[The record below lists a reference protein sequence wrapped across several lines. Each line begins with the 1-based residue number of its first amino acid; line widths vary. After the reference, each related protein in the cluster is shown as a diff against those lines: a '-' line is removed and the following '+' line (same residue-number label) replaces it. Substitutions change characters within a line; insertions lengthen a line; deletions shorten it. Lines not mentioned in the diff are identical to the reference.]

1 MEVEGDAGRRVA
13 AIVASIVLTASFG
26 VARSVAAQSPPRRQ
40 AQAVKVTILST
51 MLADR
56 GIGEWGFAALV
67 EVDGRRLLFDTGAR
81 PETVLRNSEELGI
94 DLSSVTDVVLTHNHD
109 DHTTGL
115 VTLRQALLKKNP
127 QALSRV
133 HVGSGIFQSRV
144 DAKNM
149 ERNGLIGFRADYGRT
164 GGMFVEHAAPTE
176 LMPGVWFTGPV
187 PRKHPERNFG
197 GGLRVRTS
205 SGMTEDIVAEDSSV
219 VVDTPAGLVLITGC
233 GHAGIVNISEYVT
246 TLRPSSSIHAVIG
259 GLHLFSA
266 TDDHLAWTAD
276 KLRGFGVAH
285 LLGAH
290 CTGIEAV
297 YRLRGAMGLSRR
309 TAVVGAVGA
318 SFSLGKGIDPLSVA
332 Q

>member
-1 MEVEGDAGRRVA
+1 MGRIALIAAAILITAVAGSGAVA
-13 AIVASIVLTASFG
+13 AE
-26 VARSVAAQSPPRRQ
+26 QSSTR
-40 AQAVKVTILST
+40 AQAKAVKITILST

-56 GIGEWGFAALV
+56 GIGEWGFAALL

-81 PETVLRNSEELGI
+81 PETVLRNSQELGI
-94 DLSSVTDVVLTHNHD
+94 DLSQVTDVVLTHNHD

-115 VTLRQALLKKNP
+115 VTLRRELLRKNP

-133 HVGSGIFQSRV
+133 HVASGIFQSRV
-144 DAKNM
+144 DAKGT
-149 ERNGLIGFRADYGRT
+149 ERNGLVGYRADYESTAGT
-164 GGMFVEHAAPTE
+164 FVEHAEPTE
-176 LMPGVWFTGPV
+176 LMPGVWFSGPV

-197 GGLRVRTS
+197 SGVRVRTAA
-205 SGMTEDIVAEDSSV
+205 GLEEDIVAEDSSV
-219 VVDTPAGLVLITGC
+219 IIDTPAGLLLITGC
-233 GHAGIVNISEYVT
+233 GHAGIVNISEYAT
-246 TLRPSSSIHAVIG
+246 TLRPSSKIHAVIG

-266 TDDHLAWTAD
+266 TDEHLTWTGEM
-276 KLRGFGVAH
+276 LRKFGVVH

-297 YRLRGAMGLSRR
+297 YRMRSVMGLSRK

-318 SFSLGKGIDPLSVA
+318 SFTLGKGIDPLAVA